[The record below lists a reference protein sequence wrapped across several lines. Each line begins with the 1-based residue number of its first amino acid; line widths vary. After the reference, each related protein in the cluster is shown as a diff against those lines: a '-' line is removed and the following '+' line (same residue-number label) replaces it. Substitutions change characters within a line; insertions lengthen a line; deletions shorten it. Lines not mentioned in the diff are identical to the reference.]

1 MGHRNSEA
9 LYQLARKLHYNI
21 VDKRKILQSS
31 LTTAGE
37 ITHVTQG
44 CIVTF
49 NDRDQIDDA
58 FVLDTNQDTPENLW
72 ETMLTRGLLGFA
84 YHSQRV
90 IVIPNVATDPRF
102 PQVETMPTDGSAVG
116 IPLSDGRFV
125 FGVLMLLHNEID
137 YFDDESIAVLQEIA
151 ELASR
156 AISTAYELFDS
167 REMDSRYENLF
178 DQNVVPIILSDME
191 GNIIDVNRKVCDM
204 LEYGRYDLLN
214 TPITKIHP
222 NETHVVEK
230 ADLAT
235 LAIEEE
241 RTFRTNIVSN
251 RGAEIPVVVRIRRLE
266 LNGRAVI
273 EWVEQD
279 ITPQMELEQL
289 RGDLSA
295 MVYHDL
301 RGPLQTI
308 NATIYKLGKL
318 LAGTN
323 ENPHIATLLQLG
335 MRSTRQL
342 RSMVDS
348 LLDIQRFEEGN
359 AILDVQEMEL
369 RVLLIDAAQLIH
381 PLATDAK
388 QRLQLD
394 IPDDLPLVKADG
406 NMMVRVIINLLEN
419 AIKYTPEGGT
429 VTLSTRIQGDV
440 AQISILDS
448 GPGIPADMK
457 DRIFDKFN
465 RVKYRNAPQGVGLGL
480 AFCRLAVNEHG
491 GRIWVES
498 ELGNGSEFIFTLPLN
513 SQIEDDL
520 PEVPAPPKP
529 SKHDTTELDVV
540 NV

>member
-21 VDKRKILQSS
+21 VDKRKILQNS

-37 ITHVTQG
+37 IMNVTQG
-44 CIVTF
+44 CIITF
-49 NDRDQIDDA
+49 NERDQVDDA
-58 FVLDTNQDTPENLW
+58 FVLDANQNTPDDLW
-72 ETMLTRGLLGFA
+72 ETLLTRGLLGFA

-90 IVIPNVATDPRF
+90 IVISNIATDTRF
-102 PQVETMPTDGSAVG
+102 PQIDSMPAEGSAVG

-125 FGVLMLLHNEID
+125 FGVLMLLHSQID
-137 YFDDESIAVLQEIA
+137 YFDDESVATLQEIA
-151 ELASR
+151 DLASR

-178 DQNVVPIILSDME
+178 DQNVVPIILSDMQ

-214 TPITKIHP
+214 TSITKIHP
-222 NETHVVEK
+222 EETRVFEK
-230 ADLAT
+230 ADLSS
-235 LAIEEE
+235 LALEEE
-241 RTFRTNIVSN
+241 RTFRANIVAHS
-251 RGAEIPVVVRIRRLE
+251 GVEIPVVVRIRRLE
-266 LNGRAVI
+266 LNGRNVI

-308 NATIYKLGKL
+308 NATIYKMAKM
-318 LAGTN
+318 LAGN
-323 ENPHIATLLQLG
+323 ENPHIATLLQLS

-348 LLDIQRFEEGN
+348 LLDIQRFEEGS
-359 AILDVQEMEL
+359 AILDLQEMEL
-369 RVLLIDAAQLIH
+369 RVLLIDAAQLIQ
-381 PLATDAK
+381 PLAADAK
-388 QRLQLD
+388 QRLHVD
-394 IPDDLPLVKADG
+394 IPENLPLVQADG
-406 NMMVRVIINLLEN
+406 NMIVRVIINLLEN

-429 VTLSTRIQGDV
+429 VTLSTRIKNDV
-440 AQISILDS
+440 AEISVLDS

-480 AFCRLAVNEHG
+480 AFCRLAVTEHG

-498 ELGNGSEFIFTLPLN
+498 ELGNGSEFIFTLPLDVV
-513 SQIEDDL
+513 QTEPL
-520 PEVPAPPKP
+520 ETPEPPKR
-529 SKHDTTELDVV
+529 SKHDTTELEAV